1 MKMLKAKKTK
11 YKKVRGTNRRL
22 RNIDQWINHNKY
34 LNLQVLETY
43 QCEYVK
49 FWVSPWD
56 RLAMSINSQIPEPEG
71 VFKEKF
77 IQGLFEIYDC
87 WKQQL
92 DQLGKPYYLK
102 IWLFEKGLRRSQIVC
117 AIGEKIQF
125 YENTFS
131 QVENSDDQK
140 YDFENL
146 DNLAK
151 AFHWEKRLDDLFI
164 ENDFLES
171 PEKYVDLE
179 AYLETKNYFE
189 NYVLQNYKATIPYDS
204 EKFYYVLE
212 NDIIWLGQKT

>member
-34 LNLQVLETY
+34 LNLQDLVTY
-43 QCEYVK
+43 QREYVK

-56 RLAMSINSQIPEPEG
+56 RLSLTNSQFPEPEG

-87 WKQQL
+87 WKQRL

-102 IWLFEKGLRRSQIVC
+102 IWLFEKDLRRSQVVC

-125 YENTFS
+125 YENTFTKA
-131 QVENSDDQK
+131 ENSDHQK

-151 AFHWEKRLDDLFI
+151 AFHWEKRLDDLLI

-171 PEKYVDLE
+171 PERYIDLE
-179 AYLETKNYFE
+179 EYLEAKNYFE
-189 NYVLQNYKATIPYDS
+189 NYVLKNYKATIPYDS
-204 EKFYYVLE
+204 EKFYYVLD
-212 NDIIWLGQKT
+212 NDVVWLGQKA